1 MRIAI
6 SGSHRTGKSTLVDEL
21 STLLP
26 GYTTIDEPYH
36 VMAEDGYEF
45 CHPPSAED
53 YQAQLEHSIESLSED
68 ETNVLFDRCP
78 VDFLGYISIH
88 EDADILDL
96 DEWLPR
102 VHVAIQMLDLIV
114 FVPIE
119 MRDAIAFSPS
129 DDDEET
135 RAAVDE
141 KLREIL
147 LDDSL
152 DLAVEVLEVDG
163 GTERRVSTVMER
175 IRQGPM

>member
-1 MRIAI
+1 MRVAI

-21 STLLP
+21 SMRLP

-45 CHPPSAED
+45 CHPPSVED
-53 YQAQLEHSIESLSED
+53 YQAQLEHAIESLSED
-68 ETNVLFDRCP
+68 ETHVLFDRCP
-78 VDFLGYISIH
+78 ADFLGYISVH
-88 EDADILDL
+88 EEAENVDL

-102 VHVAIQMLDLIV
+102 VRVAVQTLDLIV
-114 FVPIE
+114 FAPIE
-119 MRDAIAFSPS
+119 TRDRIAFSPS

-147 LDDSL
+147 VDDSL
-152 DLAVEVLEVDG
+152 DLAVEVLEVEG
-163 GTERRVSTVMER
+163 GTETRVSAVMER
-175 IRQGPM
+175 IWQDPM